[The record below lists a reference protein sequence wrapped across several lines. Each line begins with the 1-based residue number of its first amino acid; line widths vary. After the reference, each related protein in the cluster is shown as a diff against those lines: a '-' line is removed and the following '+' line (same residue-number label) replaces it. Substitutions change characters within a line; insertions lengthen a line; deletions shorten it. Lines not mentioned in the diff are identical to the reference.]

1 MTDRLGNVQYE
12 YNSLSQMIAETRQF
26 TDSLPQAPTSNNR
39 FKLDYVYSLSGD
51 LSGIKDPYGKWIN
64 YGQDRIG
71 RLASVTGTSFADVTN
86 YLSSVDYRA
95 WRTPKALNYGNGV
108 RMEATFGNRLQAT
121 DFLVT
126 KTSTSTVLMHKQYE
140 YYNDGN
146 LRYIGDPVTPKF
158 DRLFK
163 YDFRKK
169 LKQTRTGAEAR
180 GETEPD
186 ETKIPF
192 RENFDFSPFGQLTDR
207 TGDWRPGTA
216 CEDPFFTFD
225 HSFVNNRNTGLGFTY
240 DDDGRQTGGVGIN
253 RIYNAAGRMTKTF
266 DNSQEYEIEL
276 DHEGDGTE
284 LKRKRRIWDAEE
296 EDWGDPTI
304 YYYIRSSVLGGQ
316 IVSEA
321 KDDGSKRQ
329 TFVYASGTRLA
340 TQKTAEGA
348 SPDEV
353 IWEMSDPSGNSS
365 VNTTSSGNVAA
376 SGIGG
381 VSRVEADP
389 LGINVNY
396 PCLTNPPSG
405 RGRTF
410 VPYERPNGYIGAGIG
425 HSGECYWDG
434 VPIPCEI
441 AMDLLRNSEAIGA
454 VIDFGPLGAFSHEAG
469 VSEQAAY
476 ADMLAGYGEDTY
488 EIIRDD
494 AEYSEINIF
503 AGQPIYR
510 IFIDDIKK
518 LPKSLSERKEKL
530 SSDEQE
536 ELKKAF
542 GEMLDV
548 KNGDDSCRE
557 KLNELLKELGSKVNT
572 IDDLGDSFFNGKNR
586 LYGVKE
592 NVEQIRVKIAGKWT
606 AQSAPAGETGW
617 NGSNFEVVVN
627 NRNPKISTVST
638 FVHEIFHAAGNRST
652 FDHDK
657 LNTAVRKVIGSTDPI
672 WNLDRFIRK
681 YCSNEGFEK

>member
-1 MTDRLGNVQYE
+1 MNNPHQTSTMTCDGFGRLKTSHRPEQSESKNTVYNYNPDGSISNVTDGRDVVTSYQYNNLGLPTEISYSIPSGSGIPAAATVGFSYDALGNRTAMTDGLGNVQYE

-26 TDSLPQAPTSNNR
+26 SDSLPLAPTSNNR

-51 LSGIKDPYGKWIN
+51 LSGVKDPYGKWIN

-108 RMEATFGNRLQAT
+108 RMEATFGNRLQAM

-126 KTSTSTVLMHKQYE
+126 KTSPTTVLMHKQNE

-207 TGDWRPGTA
+207 TGDWRPGVA
-216 CEDPFFTFD
+216 CEDPEFVLD
-225 HSFVNNRNTGLGFTY
+225 YSFVNNRNTGLGFAH
-240 DDDGRQTGGVGIN
+240 DADGRQTSGEGIN
-253 RIYNAAGRMTKTF
+253 RIYNAAGGMTKTF

-276 DHEGDGTE
+276 YHDGDGKE
-284 LKRKRRIWDAEE
+284 LKRKRRIWNAEE
-296 EDWGDPTI
+296 EDWGDPSSN
-304 YYYIRSSVLGGQ
+304 YYIRSSVMSGE

-340 TQKTAEGA
+340 TQKITEGA
-348 SPDEV
+348 SDQV

-365 VNTTSSGNVAA
+365 VNTNSNGSVAA

-381 VSRVEADP
+381 SSRVETDP
-389 LGINVNY
+389 LGVNSNY
-396 PCLTNPPSG
+396 LCLTNPLTE

-410 VPYERPNGYIGAGIG
+410 NPYENPERLFGI
-425 HSGECYWDG
+425 
-434 VPIPCEI
+434 
-441 AMDLLRNSEAIGA
+441 R
-454 VIDFGPLGAFSHEAG
+454 
-469 VSEQAAY
+469 
-476 ADMLAGYGEDTY
+476 
-488 EIIRDD
+488 
-494 AEYSEINIF
+494 
-503 AGQPIYR
+503 
-510 IFIDDIKK
+510 
-518 LPKSLSERKEKL
+518 
-530 SSDEQE
+530 
-536 ELKKAF
+536 
-542 GEMLDV
+542 
-548 KNGDDSCRE
+548 
-557 KLNELLKELGSKVNT
+557 
-572 IDDLGDSFFNGKNR
+572 
-586 LYGVKE
+586 
-592 NVEQIRVKIAGKWT
+592 
-606 AQSAPAGETGW
+606 
-617 NGSNFEVVVN
+617 
-627 NRNPKISTVST
+627 
-638 FVHEIFHAAGNRST
+638 
-652 FDHDK
+652 
-657 LNTAVRKVIGSTDPI
+657 
-672 WNLDRFIRK
+672 
-681 YCSNEGFEK
+681 